1 MANTQ
6 FIEIPLP
13 EGARAS
19 RMDLE
24 LLKAM
29 LHAIVSLHFEWS
41 SDSEKMI
48 QELEHDGWSVHVGPT
63 WLALCRRGESLEQAT
78 GRTPDEAIA
87 RLYQDARFD
96 TRYGCP

>member
-6 FIEIPLP
+6 FIEVPLP
-13 EGARAS
+13 EDARAS
-19 RMDLE
+19 HMDLE

-29 LHAIVSLHFEWS
+29 LHAIVCLHFEWS
-41 SDSEKMI
+41 SESEKNI

-63 WLALCRRGESLEQAT
+63 WLALCRRGQRLEQAT

-87 RLYQDARFD
+87 RLYHEARFD